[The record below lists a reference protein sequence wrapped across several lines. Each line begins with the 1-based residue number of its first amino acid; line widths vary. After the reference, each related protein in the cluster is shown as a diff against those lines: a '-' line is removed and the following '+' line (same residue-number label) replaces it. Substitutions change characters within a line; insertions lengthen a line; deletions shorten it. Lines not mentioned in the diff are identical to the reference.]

1 MTMMKWLGRLWCLV
15 NVLFMLWLV
24 ASWVDIV
31 ADNTMP
37 NPVHSEYNAFVMLT
51 ECAENN

>member
-1 MTMMKWLGRLWCLV
+1 MMKWLSKLWCLV
-15 NVLFMLWLV
+15 SVLFMLWLV
-24 ASWVDIV
+24 ASWVDII

-51 ECAENN
+51 EFAENN